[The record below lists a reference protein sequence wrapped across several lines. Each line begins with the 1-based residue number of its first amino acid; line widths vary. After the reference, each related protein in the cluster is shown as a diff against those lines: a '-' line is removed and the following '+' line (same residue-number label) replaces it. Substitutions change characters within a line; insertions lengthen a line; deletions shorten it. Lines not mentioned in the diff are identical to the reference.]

1 MQNSKL
7 GWKFTAFN
15 ILNGVYVIGSVD
27 TANAV
32 VFHTGVFE
40 PPVDG
45 VYVLTIYGRT
55 SSVTNGPMYLR
66 NNDDILCSTWITED
80 YDLFTTGTCTAV
92 VELVV
97 GDSVRVTGSSE
108 NPAVIAGGDSGFTG
122 FIIS

>member
-7 GWKFTAFN
+7 GWEFTAFN
-15 ILNGVYVIGSVD
+15 ILLECFLIRSVD

-45 VYVLTIYGRT
+45 VYVLTIYGRST
-55 SSVTNGPMYLR
+55 HTANGPMYLR
-66 NNDDILCSTWITED
+66 NNDDILCTTWITEGSN
-80 YDLFTTGTCTAV
+80 LGTTGTCTAV

-97 GDSVRVTGSSE
+97 GDSVRVTGSSDD
-108 NPAVIAGGDSGFTG
+108 PGIIAGDQSGFAG